1 MLDYL
6 WCVRIVCDF
15 FVEKCIIMCVL
26 TFIINLSL
34 IDLAV
39 VSSKH
44 LPKAKHFIL
53 IYFDFGVEFGNADAG
68 LSMKCV

>member
-44 LPKAKHFIL
+44 LPKAKH
-53 IYFDFGVEFGNADAG
+53 YFGFGNADAG